1 MAAAEEAQKKTK
13 EEGDKVAEKTM
24 KVAAAPAPAVATE
37 APAPAPASLAPRA
50 K

>member
-24 KVAAAPAPAVATE
+24 KAAAPAPAVATE